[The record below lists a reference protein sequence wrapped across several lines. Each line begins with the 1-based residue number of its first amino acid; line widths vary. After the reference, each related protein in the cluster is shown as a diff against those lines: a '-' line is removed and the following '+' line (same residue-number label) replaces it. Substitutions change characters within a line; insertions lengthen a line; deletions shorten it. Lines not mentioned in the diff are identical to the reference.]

1 MISKVIKF
9 CSWNIQG
16 YNSRSIGNKFEDK
29 EFLKTFDDM
38 DFIGITE
45 THMHAE
51 VLDKMN
57 IPGFHRIHTKNQL
70 KNKK

>member
-1 MISKVIKF
+1 MIKF

-16 YNSRSIGNKFEDK
+16 YNSRAIGNKFEDK
-29 EFLKTFDDM
+29 EFLKIFDGM
-38 DFIGITE
+38 DFIGVTE

-57 IPGFHRIHTKNQL
+57 IPVFHRIHTKMNSKI
-70 KNKK
+70 KNRT